1 MAAMALGLGVASTAC
16 SSGDEP
22 GRPADDESTVTLKF
36 NIAAVD
42 PSDGQGS
49 RATEFEDAELVREMI
64 RTLRIIIVH
73 ADPTDASRKVVEFNQ
88 FWDLAGEAG
97 ADDKTAIAA
106 SASKE
111 INVYA
116 GTVEKGQDPKEVYD
130 LKDIY
135 VIANEHGLY
144 SGYSHSTFADVSDRV
159 LGAID
164 LSNEA
169 YGSGMHLDDEALK
182 RLERL
187 TFDFRLSDNVNGLIP
202 MAEHHQVKVRHPRTD
217 EQGNIV
223 DREQSV
229 SLFVTR
235 ALVKVT
241 VKVTNTTSSPLEL
254 TGYRLTNLASAGYLF
269 PVETVYSPA
278 KEECQEETSLN
289 KREITSFEIPAQ
301 QQLGQMER
309 TFTVKTTADGDN
321 PYALEPIAAGKSVAL
336 PSVYMPESQSA
347 EGFRFNLSLFGAYQV
362 ADQPLDALD
371 GKLPR
376 NTHLYIEAKVSDMGV
391 NFEAWVLPYRE
402 VTLKPGFGLPKK

>member
-1 MAAMALGLGVASTAC
+1 MAAMALGLGAASTAC

-73 ADPTDASRKVVEFNQ
+73 DDPTDASRKVVEFNQ

-116 GTVEKGQDPKEVYD
+116 GTVEKGQEAKDVYD
-130 LKDIY
+130 MKDIY

-202 MAEHHQVKVRHPRTD
+202 MAEHHKVKVRHPRTD

-254 TGYRLTNLASAGYLF
+254 TGYRLTNMATKGYLF
-269 PVETVYSPA
+269 PVETLYSPA
-278 KEECQEETSLN
+278 KEECQEENPLTD
-289 KREITSFEIPAQ
+289 REITSFAIPA

-309 TFTVKTTADGDN
+309 TFTVKTAADGDN
-321 PYALEPIAAGKSVAL
+321 PYALEPIAAGQTVTL

-347 EGFRFNLSLFGAYQV
+347 DGFSFDISLFDEFRGTPQLLK
-362 ADQPLDALD
+362 DMDA
-371 GKLPR
+371 LPR
-376 NTHLYIEAKVSDMGV
+376 NTHLIINVTIGENSGMTINTV
-391 NFEAWVLPYRE
+391 VLPYIGVNLE
-402 VTLKPGFGLPKK
+402 PGFGI

>member
-241 VKVTNTTSSPLEL
+241 VKVTNTTSNPLEL
-254 TGYRLTNLASAGYLF
+254 TGYRLTNLASTGYLF

-347 EGFRFNLSLFGAYQV
+347 AGFRFNLSLFGAYQV

>member
-1 MAAMALGLGVASTAC
+1 MAAMALGLGAASTAC

-36 NIAAVD
+36 NVASVD

-73 ADPTDASRKVVEFNQ
+73 ADPADASRKVVEFNQ

-159 LGAID
+159 LGTID

-254 TGYRLTNLASAGYLF
+254 TGYRLTNLALTGYLF

-278 KEECQEETSLN
+278 KEECQEENPL
-289 KREITSFEIPAQ
+289 KDREITSFEIPA

-347 EGFRFNLSLFGAYQV
+347 DGFRFDISLFDEFRGTPQILK
-362 ADQPLDALD
+362 DMDA
-371 GKLPR
+371 LPR
-376 NTHLYIEAKVSDMGV
+376 NTHLIINVTIGENSGMTINTV
-391 NFEAWVLPYRE
+391 VLPYIGVNLE
-402 VTLKPGFGLPKK
+402 PGFGI

>member
-1 MAAMALGLGVASTAC
+1 MAAMALGLGAASTAC

-36 NIAAVD
+36 NVASVD

-49 RATEFEDAELVREMI
+49 RATGFEPAELVREMI

-73 ADPTDASRKVVEFNQ
+73 DDPADASRKVVEVNQ
-88 FWDLAGEAG
+88 FWDLAVEAG
-97 ADDKTAIAA
+97 ADDQTKIDA
-106 SASKE
+106 SAERE

-116 GTVEKGQDPKEVYD
+116 GTVEKGQEAKDVYD

-254 TGYRLTNLASAGYLF
+254 TGYRLTNLTSTGYLF

-278 KEECQEETSLN
+278 KEECQEENPLTD
-289 KREITSFEIPAQ
+289 REITSFAIPA

-309 TFTVKTTADGDN
+309 TFTVKTAADGDN
-321 PYALEPIAAGKSVAL
+321 PYALEPIAAGQTVTL

-347 EGFRFNLSLFGAYQV
+347 DGFRFNLSLFGAYQV

>member
-1 MAAMALGLGVASTAC
+1 LAAMAALARGLVWASRAG
-16 SSGDEP
+16 SGCYEP

-144 SGYSHSTFADVSDRV
+144 SGYSHSTFADASDRV

-241 VKVTNTTSSPLEL
+241 VKVTNTTSGSLEL
-254 TGYRLTNLASAGYLF
+254 TGYRLTNLASTGYLF
-269 PVETVYSPA
+269 PVETVYTPA
-278 KEECQEETSLN
+278 KEECQEENPL
-289 KREITSFEIPAQ
+289 KDREITSFEIPA

-347 EGFRFNLSLFGAYQV
+347 EGFSFDISLFDEFRGTPQILK
-362 ADQPLDALD
+362 DMDA
-371 GKLPR
+371 LPR
-376 NTHLYIEAKVSDMGV
+376 NTHLIINVTIGENSGMTINTV
-391 NFEAWVLPYRE
+391 VLPYIGVNLE
-402 VTLKPGFGLPKK
+402 PGFGI